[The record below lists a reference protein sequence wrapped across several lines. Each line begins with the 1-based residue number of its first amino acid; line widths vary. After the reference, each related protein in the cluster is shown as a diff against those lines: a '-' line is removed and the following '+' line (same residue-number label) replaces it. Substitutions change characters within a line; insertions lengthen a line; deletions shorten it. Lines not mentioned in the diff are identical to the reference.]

1 MNRTLYALC
10 GADRS
15 RPFSPH
21 AWKTVL
27 SLAHKGLDHD
37 TKPVGFTQIPVI
49 ENAATKIVP
58 LLRDGDR
65 LVGDSFEIALY
76 LEKTYPD
83 RPSLFG
89 GEGGKAIARFIE
101 SWSLMTLHT
110 SLVRIILMDIHD
122 GLDPIDQ
129 AYFRTSREVRFG
141 TSLEAV
147 AETGAEELRAFAGKL
162 EPLRT
167 MLKKQPFI
175 GGDAPLFADYIVFG
189 PLQWARITS
198 RKRILEDGD
207 PVKEWFERCLDL
219 YDGVG
224 RSVTAA

>member
-1 MNRTLYALC
+1 MTRTLYALC
-10 GADRS
+10 GADS
-15 RPFSPH
+15 ARPFSPH
-21 AWKTVL
+21 TWKTVL
-27 SLAHKGLDHD
+27 SLAHKGLDHE

-58 LLRDGDR
+58 LLRDDDQ

-76 LEKTYPD
+76 LEKAYPD

-89 GEGGKAIARFIE
+89 GEGGKAMARFIE
-101 SWSLMTLHT
+101 SWSLMTLHA

-122 GLDPIDQ
+122 SLAPVDQ
-129 AYFRTSREVRFG
+129 TYFRTSREARFG
-141 TSLEAV
+141 MSLEAV
-147 AETGAEELRAFAGKL
+147 AETGADELKTFAARL

-175 GGDAPLFADYIVFG
+175 GGETPLFADYIVFG
-189 PLQWARITS
+189 PLQWARIVSSKT
-198 RKRILEDGD
+198 IVQAGD
-207 PVKEWFERCLDL
+207 PVKDWFERCLDL

>member
-1 MNRTLYALC
+1 MTRTLYALC
-10 GADRS
+10 GVDSA

-21 AWKTVL
+21 TWKTVL
-27 SLAHKGLDHD
+27 SLAHKGLDHE

-58 LLRDGDR
+58 LLRDDDQ

-76 LEKTYPD
+76 LEKAYPD

-89 GEGGKAIARFIE
+89 GEGGRAMARFIE
-101 SWSLMTLHT
+101 SWSLMMLHT

-122 GLDPIDQ
+122 SLTPVDQ
-129 AYFRTSREVRFG
+129 AYFRTSREARFG
-141 TSLEAV
+141 MSLEAV
-147 AETGAEELRAFAGKL
+147 AETGADELKTFAAKL

-175 GGDAPLFADYIVFG
+175 GGETPLFADYIVFG
-189 PLQWARITS
+189 PLQWARIVSPKT
-198 RKRILEDGD
+198 IVQAGD
-207 PVKEWFERCLDL
+207 PVKDWFERCLDL

>member
-1 MNRTLYALC
+1 MTRTLYALC
-10 GADRS
+10 GADS
-15 RPFSPH
+15 ARPFSPH
-21 AWKTVL
+21 TWKTVL
-27 SLAHKGLDHD
+27 SLAHKGLEHE

-58 LLRDGDR
+58 LLRDDDQ

-76 LEKTYPD
+76 LERAYPD

-89 GEGGKAIARFIE
+89 GEGGKAMARFIE

-122 GLDPIDQ
+122 SLAPVDQ
-129 AYFRTSREVRFG
+129 AYFRTSRETRFG
-141 TSLEAV
+141 MSLEAV
-147 AETGAEELRAFAGKL
+147 AETGADELKTFAARL

-175 GGDAPLFADYIVFG
+175 GGETPLFADYIVFG
-189 PLQWARITS
+189 PLQWARIVSSKT
-198 RKRILEDGD
+198 IVQAGD
-207 PVKEWFERCLDL
+207 PVKDWFERCLDL